1 MQVGF
6 SDPTIT
12 KSSYKPLI
20 RLSRRFEQ
28 KKGKTKM
35 IKQEIRKPKVQ
46 KRHQAI
52 RTKIS
57 GTSEFPRL
65 AVYRSTKHIYAQ
77 LIDDEK
83 HVTICSASSVDK
95 DLKEKLAHG
104 GNIEAAKVV
113 GEAIAKKAK
122 KAGIECV
129 VFDRG
134 GFLYH
139 GRVAAL
145 ADAAREAGLM
155 F

>member
-1 MQVGF
+1 
-6 SDPTIT
+6 
-12 KSSYKPLI
+12 
-20 RLSRRFEQ
+20 
-28 KKGKTKM
+28 M
-35 IKQEIRKPKVQ
+35 IKRKERKAQVQ
-46 KRHQAI
+46 KRHRSI
-52 RTKIS
+52 RVKIS
-57 GTSEFPRL
+57 GTAEFPRL

-77 LIDDEK
+77 LIDDVNR
-83 HVTICSASSVDK
+83 VTIASASSIDK
-95 DLKEKLAHG
+95 DLKEKLTHG

-113 GEAIAKKAK
+113 GTAIAEKAK

-139 GRVAAL
+139 GRIQAL

>member
-1 MQVGF
+1 
-6 SDPTIT
+6 
-12 KSSYKPLI
+12 
-20 RLSRRFEQ
+20 
-28 KKGKTKM
+28 M
-35 IKQEIRKPKVQ
+35 IKRKARKPQVQ
-46 KRHQAI
+46 KRHQSI
-52 RTKIS
+52 RVKIS
-57 GTSEFPRL
+57 GTKEFPRL

-77 LIDDEK
+77 LIDDENR
-83 HVTICSASSVDK
+83 VTLASASSVDK
-95 DLKEKLAHG
+95 DLKEKLPHG

-113 GEAIAKKAK
+113 GAAIAEKAK

-139 GRVAAL
+139 GRVQAL